1 MSGKSKTNGGILRSK
16 TKPSKASN
24 GDRSGHVSFSSNVQT
39 STFQSNNLDD
49 DDDDD
54 EIDVPPRQS
63 GGGQEYDSDD
73 DDAILASGEGLSMS
87 VRHAADDE
95 DMDEAMHSS
104 KEIELAKRRRGDA
117 RHQTDDFDDNDTY
130 NDGSLSL
137 ITDQNAD
144 PDEYQSNAGGN
155 ASCPV
160 EPFNMDSEKEGGL
173 GYFDGDTYIFRKNRV
188 EGEEDAWL
196 DGVEDE
202 NEEESSHAKG
212 GLDSMSIWKPKD
224 GVNDGKNKAS
234 KYVKDGEPEEEI
246 GARIV
251 ALLQNEETVMMALR
265 RHGSTLRHL
274 QQQEQKLGKKN
285 CLKKRK
291 AKSDSA
297 ELDSK
302 NDSLDEVKEEIKQTR
317 DIVEEL
323 TELADALLFEGETD
337 AYDLTKADWIHRFK
351 LDGNAKRPPD
361 DPLDGAAAKKSRH
374 DYFSG
379 DSAASAAASS
389 TTNINAQN
397 AIKKEQTI
405 MWEYKGNEDGII
417 HGPYTS
423 KQMLEWTSCGYFIG
437 ESAVDIRQIGKTDDK
452 TDADDLMA
460 DLMDDDDDDEKT
472 ETNEW
477 MRSGAIDFNAYL

>member
-16 TKPSKASN
+16 AKSSKPSD
-24 GDRSGHVSFSSNVQT
+24 GERSGHVSFSSNVQT
-39 STFQSNNLDD
+39 STFHPNNLDD
-49 DDDDD
+49 DDDD
-54 EIDVPPRQS
+54 EVDVPPRQS
-63 GGGQEYDSDD
+63 AGGQEYDSDD
-73 DDAILASGEGLSMS
+73 DDAILASGDGLSMS
-87 VRHAADDE
+87 TRHTADDD
-95 DMDEAMHSS
+95 DMDDAMHSS

-117 RHQTDDFDDNDTY
+117 RHQTDDFDDHDTN

-160 EPFNMDSEKEGGL
+160 EPFNMDAEKEGGL

-202 NEEESSHAKG
+202 NEEETSNTKG

-224 GVNDGKNKAS
+224 GVSDGRRKASRYVNDGES
-234 KYVKDGEPEEEI
+234 QEEI

-251 ALLQNEETVMMALR
+251 ALLEKEETVMMALR

-274 QQQEQKLGKKN
+274 QQREQKLQKKN
-285 CLKKRK
+285 GLKKRK
-291 AKSDSA
+291 AKTGSVEQNSH
-297 ELDSK
+297 
-302 NDSLDEVKEEIKQTR
+302 NDGLDEVKNEIKQIRET
-317 DIVEEL
+317 VEEL

-351 LDGNAKRPPD
+351 LDGNAKRPAAES
-361 DPLDGAAAKKSRH
+361 LTNGATVKKSRH
-374 DYFSG
+374 NYFG
-379 DSAASAAASS
+379 GNAAASTAAPS
-389 TTNINAQN
+389 TTDTTTQN
-397 AIKKEQTI
+397 SNKLEQAI
-405 MWEYKGNEDGII
+405 MWEYKGNEDGSI
-417 HGPYTS
+417 HGPFTS
-423 KQMLEWTSCGYFIG
+423 KQMLEWTSCGYFVG
-437 ESAVDIRQIGKTDDK
+437 DSAVDIRQIGKTEDK

-460 DLMDDDDDDEKT
+460 DLMDDDDEKT
-472 ETNEW
+472 EANEW
-477 MRSGAIDFNAYL
+477 MRSDAVDFNAYL